1 MTFERYVWTGT
12 KRLRCG
18 YTTGSCAALAAQAAA
33 RMLLTGALVERA
45 SITTPGGLPV
55 DADVLDASFDAE
67 RAHAAVRKD
76 AGDDVDA
83 TDGLLVCVDV
93 SFSKGAGVRVEGGA
107 GVGRVTKPGLDQPVG
122 AAAINT
128 VPRAMVTAA
137 VEGELRAAGREAGL
151 RVVVSVPE
159 GEAVAARTF
168 NPQLGIEGGVSIL
181 GTSGIVEP
189 RSLAAL
195 RDSIALEIRQQAALG
210 AKDLVIVPGN
220 YGQDFA
226 RERLGLAGV
235 PMVSCSNFIGEAL
248 DCAVREEFA
257 RVLVVG
263 HAGKLAKVAGG
274 VMDTHSR
281 TADARCE
288 ILCAHA
294 ALAGADAAC
303 ARAITGSATTDAAF
317 DAIDGAGLL
326 EPVAASLAAAL
337 QERLDRRTAGSC
349 LAGAVMFSNKRGEV
363 CRTDGARRILES
375 WACQRAEDAAPEGR
389 PHCEQGGER
398 G

>member
-1 MTFERYVWTGT
+1 M
-12 KRLRCG
+12 
-18 YTTGSCAALAAQAAA
+18 
-33 RMLLTGALVERA
+33 
-45 SITTPGGLPV
+45 
-55 DADVLDASFDAE
+55 
-67 RAHAAVRKD
+67 
-76 AGDDVDA
+76 
-83 TDGLLVCVDV
+83 
-93 SFSKGAGVRVEGGA
+93 
-107 GVGRVTKPGLDQPVG
+107 
-122 AAAINT
+122 
-128 VPRAMVTAA
+128 
-137 VEGELRAAGREAGL
+137 
-151 RVVVSVPE
+151 
-159 GEAVAARTF
+159 
-168 NPQLGIEGGVSIL
+168 
-181 GTSGIVEP
+181 
-189 RSLAAL
+189 
-195 RDSIALEIRQQAALG
+195 
-210 AKDLVIVPGN
+210 
-220 YGQDFA
+220 
-226 RERLGLAGV
+226 
-235 PMVSCSNFIGEAL
+235 
-248 DCAVREEFA
+248 
-257 RVLVVG
+257 LVVG

-303 ARAITGSATTDAAF
+303 ARAIMGSATTDAAF

-363 CRTDGARRILES
+363 CRTDGARRILEA